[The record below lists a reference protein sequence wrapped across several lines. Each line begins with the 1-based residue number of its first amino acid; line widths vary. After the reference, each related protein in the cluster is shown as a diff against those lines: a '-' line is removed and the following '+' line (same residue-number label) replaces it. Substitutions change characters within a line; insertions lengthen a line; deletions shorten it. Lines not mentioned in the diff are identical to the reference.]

1 MGYNTTNGL
10 QMEKEKKLIRTKK
23 GPREYSYLGCPLTRN
38 RTAWCFRMC
47 TPDHEG
53 HGRCGRIAP
62 HSLKSAI
69 QTAIESHNQ
78 KQLEQRITELE
89 QAFLANPDYELK
101 DPGIRI
107 AEGEADIVLPL
118 RDEDTDAAGVL
129 RDSTCFTLMNDAAV
143 NAVSALVESGTA
155 RTAEFSVTLTHG
167 VASGELIA
175 RGRYVGRA
183 GSNFLAD
190 AILTDTEGTELG
202 RGEGVFF
209 EATPDIATAATD
221 SATPVGD

>member
-1 MGYNTTNGL
+1 
-10 QMEKEKKLIRTKK
+10 
-23 GPREYSYLGCPLTRN
+23 
-38 RTAWCFRMC
+38 MC
-47 TPDHEG
+47 SPDNDG

-69 QTAIESHNQ
+69 QTAIESHNK
-78 KQLEQRITELE
+78 KQIEQRAKDLE
-89 QAFLANPDYELK
+89 KLFLANPDYELR

-107 AEGEADIVLPL
+107 SEGEADIVLPL
-118 RDEDTDAAGVL
+118 RNEDTGSGGGMHDAV
-129 RDSTCFTLMNDAAV
+129 CFSLMNDAAA
-143 NAVSALVESGTA
+143 NAVCSLVDSGTA
-155 RTAEFSVTLTHG
+155 LTAEFSVTLTHA

-202 RGEGVFF
+202 RGDGVFF
-209 EATPDIATAATD
+209 EATSSISSPKNE
-221 SATPVGD
+221 SAKPVGD